1 MHGAVRRWVEATV
14 GGSIVAERR
23 PPIGGSRAVFL
34 VDIERADGTRLPLV
48 VRCEGEG
55 SFTGTEVSLAR
66 EALVYRAL
74 ARTPVPTPDVVACSD
89 DGTVLLLERLA
100 GTSELSPIGTEER
113 NETMRS
119 FVDAIATLHALD
131 IEELDLADFTVP
143 RTPADHARL
152 DLARWARLG
161 LQCRPLDPLL
171 RYAAGWLWEHA
182 PRAPVAT
189 VLVQGDTGPGNFL
202 AEDGRV
208 TGLVDW
214 EFAHLGDPMDDW
226 AWIAMRA
233 DAAEL
238 PALHARY
245 TARSGIA
252 IDLERVAYY
261 RLAVDYRCA
270 VTTSLAV
277 RRGAGA
283 RGWAPY
289 LLATQRFLDGLAT
302 RLRDQVAVASA
313 PTATVRRDA
322 SPRTPFYDE
331 LLAGVRAAVAQLE
344 DDDAREQTRNLQIFV
359 RYLRAFD
366 RFGGPLDAEDL
377 ADRQASLGAD
387 TLDDARL
394 GDLAEQAGRAAD
406 ATVLAYLLRR
416 HDRRRQLWAEL
427 LDRPARA

>member
-1 MHGAVRRWVEATV
+1 MNDAVRRWVEATV
-14 GGSIVAERR
+14 GGSIVDERR
-23 PPIGGSRAVFL
+23 PAIGGSRAVFL
-34 VDIERADGTRLPLV
+34 VDVERTDGTRLPLV
-48 VRCEGEG
+48 VRGEGEG

-66 EALVYRAL
+66 EAVVYRAL
-74 ARTPVPTPDVVACSD
+74 ARAPVPTPDLVACSA
-89 DGTVLLLERLA
+89 DGTILLLERVA
-100 GTSELSPIGTEER
+100 GTPELPPVGTEER
-113 NETMRS
+113 AETMRS
-119 FVDAIATLHALD
+119 FVDAIATLHGLD
-131 IEELDLADFTVP
+131 VEELDLPDFAVP
-143 RTPADHARL
+143 QTPAEHARL

-161 LQCRPLDPLL
+161 MQCQPLDPLL

-182 PRAPVAT
+182 PRAPVPT

-214 EFAHLGDPMDDW
+214 ELAHIGDPMDDW

-233 DAAEL
+233 DATEL

-252 IDLERVAYY
+252 IDHERVAYY

-277 RRGAGA
+277 RRGGGA

-302 RLRDQVAVASA
+302 RLRDQVAIASA
-313 PTATVRRDA
+313 PTATVPRDA
-322 SPRTPFYDE
+322 SPRTEIYDE
-331 LLAGVRAAVAQLE
+331 LLAGVRAAVAQL
-344 DDDAREQTRNLQIFV
+344 DDDAREQTRNLQILV

-377 ADRQASLGAD
+377 ADRQSTLGAD
-387 TLDDARL
+387 AADDARL
-394 GDLAEQAGRAAD
+394 GDLAERAGRATD

-427 LDRPARA
+427 LDRPARP

>member
-1 MHGAVRRWVEATV
+1 M
-14 GGSIVAERR
+14 
-23 PPIGGSRAVFL
+23 FL
-34 VDIERADGTRLPLV
+34 VDVERADDSRLPLV
-48 VRCEGEG
+48 VRGEGEG

-66 EALVYRAL
+66 EAVVYRAL
-74 ARTPVPTPDVVACSD
+74 ARTPVPTPDVVACSA
-89 DGTVLLLERLA
+89 DGAILLLERLA
-100 GTSELSPIGTEER
+100 GTSELPPIGSEER
-113 NETMRS
+113 GETMRS
-119 FVDAIATLHALD
+119 FVDAIATLHGLD
-131 IEELDLADFTVP
+131 VEELDLPDFAVP
-143 RTPADHARL
+143 ATPADHARL
-152 DLARWARLG
+152 DLAWWARLG

-182 PRAPVAT
+182 PRAPVPT

-214 EFAHLGDPMDDW
+214 EFADIGDPMDDW

-238 PALHARY
+238 PALHARD
-245 TARSGIA
+245 TERSGIA
-252 IDLERVAYY
+252 IDHARVAYY

-277 RRGAGA
+277 RRGGGA

-302 RLRDQVAVASA
+302 RLRDQVPVASA
-313 PTATVRRDA
+313 PTATV
-322 SPRTPFYDE
+322 PRTCR
-331 LLAGVRAAVAQLE
+331 RAPRSTTNCRPGSE
-344 DDDAREQTRNLQIFV
+344 PRSHSSTTTRASRPADLQILV

-377 ADRQASLGAD
+377 ADRQASLGSDIA
-387 TLDDARL
+387 
-394 GDLAEQAGRAAD
+394 
-406 ATVLAYLLRR
+406 
-416 HDRRRQLWAEL
+416 RRRAP
-427 LDRPARA
+427 R